1 MEKTTAIKKRRARKP
16 QQQITTIK
24 DKQLTNSPG
33 LDRFDDLLNRLRK
46 STLAQDQHNP
56 FPSIHAPKQ
65 RLSKLI
71 SPADQ
76 CENQNTNPSSRNTD
90 QPEKPSPLL
99 LPDQISSPRVDP
111 ELKTLSARNS
121 KTSRSPLSSPKATPC
136 IVNLCASS
144 TTPPDQPADEP
155 AEAAAPQPLPTAE
168 PPPSR
173 LDWASLVE
181 AARQSDAEEDQ
192 LPDLTEWATTDERTS
207 APDSLCVDPSSHRPV
222 GRTTPPLDVQSRAEI
237 SASLGRPVKIRLGG
251 SSIPPQPA
259 PHGEQ
264 PAMTTRA
271 DPPAGSA
278 RGPASPPPNRRALN
292 PISSSS
298 RLLNQKQKQ
307 SIARLIIPVPAPS
320 APLSASTT
328 GAAATAPPSTASS
341 PLPLSAH
348 PPPSSAASSSCSHT
362 TILRNAGPPRPDLD
376 SCSPLPPRK
385 DPVRSIDPSALRRVS
400 NCLSSATSPSPAL
413 VDKPQLKSPPAAL
426 PTTHPLASAPPPK
439 THIASSAPPPPP
451 PASTATKPAPHPTP
465 WSSSPSS
472 ATSSSKKK
480 PDPNP
485 PLLPAQKNKKP
496 SKKTAKKQKDGPPK
510 SSRITSPPHNVPSP
524 SVNPSPACPASTGPD
539 PPRPARASRPL
550 APPPPPPP
558 TTTINSPGTPRTG
571 KASKNLFD
579 KLTGGTLLNH
589 NHTHHNPPPPAAP
602 HLS

>member
-65 RLSKLI
+65 RLSKLV

-400 NCLSSATSPSPAL
+400 NCLSSATFPSPAL
-413 VDKPQLKSPPAAL
+413 
-426 PTTHPLASAPPPK
+426 

-524 SVNPSPACPASTGPD
+524 SVNPSPACPA
-539 PPRPARASRPL
+539 
-550 APPPPPPP
+550 
-558 TTTINSPGTPRTG
+558 PGTPRTG